1 MMIRL
6 FEGGGVLCQGQGA
19 KVVQVGCDHN
29 ATSRTYAALVL
40 RDQQQRAFLVFS
52 APIRLRTGG
61 VGHSFHVP
69 RQRGSTEIL
78 SSRTYENGAFLSKPK
93 R

>member
-40 RDQQQRAFLVFS
+40 RDQQQRAFLVFFG
-52 APIRLRTGG
+52 PDT
-61 VGHSFHVP
+61 
-69 RQRGSTEIL
+69 STYWR
-78 SSRTYENGAFLSKPK
+78 SRTQFPRTTTTWQY
-93 R
+93 